1 MLSNSIKQLSIERNA
16 CALAVGGEPL
26 PNTCGMSK
34 TTCIEN
40 LIYFKES
47 ELGDDFSRPLER
59 HDKRVRHRGS
69 IAWRAET
76 GIVTGNTCHVSRRE
90 GRQVEKRTLRN
101 CAVRERVRRLTNS
114 GRNVRD
120 HDGIKDSEA
129 RRGSIRN
136 QSVRSDSNS
145 RPTAHKESAGATHR
159 DRTRLI
165 VKREIVTLNLDM
177 RPGIRIQKTLTATL
191 MLKSALMLSPLMG
204 KRMLRIR
211 VGVMLVVMAH
221 RGMMA
226 LIRGMLGVI

>member
-69 IAWRAET
+69 IAGRAET

-101 CAVRERVRRLTNS
+101 YAVRERVRRLTNS

-120 HDGIKDSEA
+120 HDGKSTHAFSYSAIA
-129 RRGSIRN
+129 QGSLL
-136 QSVRSDSNS
+136 DL
-145 RPTAHKESAGATHR
+145 PT
-159 DRTRLI
+159 
-165 VKREIVTLNLDM
+165 
-177 RPGIRIQKTLTATL
+177 
-191 MLKSALMLSPLMG
+191 LSPANVA
-204 KRMLRIR
+204 R
-211 VGVMLVVMAH
+211 VSGNYT
-221 RGMMA
+221 G
-226 LIRGMLGVI
+226 